1 MTARLALAGL
11 IAVGACSPPV
21 LTVAATPATAKIYK
35 YLPSGDSLLVGTG
48 TATVKF
54 DDGQPKISMV
64 VLAEGFESVKKTF
77 APADV
82 TKTAIP
88 IALQN
93 RIVKITT
100 VQPDAEIYVNSQL
113 VGSGRMP
120 YNLRLLPDQSA
131 AVEIR
136 RRGYKSEMHTYTNRA
151 GTDVPPAAANFD
163 LSMRTVSLKTIPT
176 TGTTIEQA
184 GQPVGEGSAQ
194 ILVAKNACQT
204 IRVKR
209 AGFVPQER
217 TYCQRDG
224 EPNPPESETFTL
236 RDRLVNLTTQPANAD
251 IWVGGKKVAAGEYP
265 LTVKEGTCVEVQFQ
279 ANAFLP
285 YSREY
290 CNQANSTPA
299 PENDFVKL
307 NSDESWTFS
316 TASDQANVNFSID
329 VNPQLTAENAW
340 KLVAQIATQNFD
352 VIEVTDQ
359 ATGYLRT
366 GWNVWQRNGGR
377 VIRTRVIV
385 KQSSTAP
392 LRYTI
397 KLQSEYA
404 PPGTSIK
411 DDERF
416 QPWDRILLTYK
427 DLINEAQSR
436 LR

>member
-1 MTARLALAGL
+1 
-11 IAVGACSPPV
+11 
-21 LTVAATPATAKIYK
+21 
-35 YLPSGDSLLVGTG
+35 
-48 TATVKF
+48 
-54 DDGQPKISMV
+54 
-64 VLAEGFESVKKTF
+64 
-77 APADV
+77 
-82 TKTAIP
+82 
-88 IALQN
+88 
-93 RIVKITT
+93 
-100 VQPDAEIYVNSQL
+100 
-113 VGSGRMP
+113 
-120 YNLRLLPDQSA
+120 
-131 AVEIR
+131 
-136 RRGYKSEMHTYTNRA
+136 
-151 GTDVPPAAANFD
+151 
-163 LSMRTVSLKTIPT
+163 
-176 TGTTIEQA
+176 
-184 GQPVGEGSAQ
+184 
-194 ILVAKNACQT
+194 
-204 IRVKR
+204 VKR
-209 AGFVPQER
+209 AGFVPVER